1 MSRELLLNCPSCGAL
16 LPLRF
21 RYTKLLTCPSCGVP
35 IFLDDEGTRLV
46 GEQSVLSEEP
56 SLILLNQPFTYHGEN
71 YTPIGHIRFGVGRNV
86 WDEWWLLDSD
96 GKGYWL
102 SVDDGDYILEKKVNF
117 TLRID
122 SFKSLKMDQEI
133 QGWRV
138 TELGHG
144 KCLGFEGELP
154 EVIRVGETHHYA
166 HLSKENGQM
175 LTVEFFDNSKMIF
188 SGKWL
193 DPYEI
198 REALSS

>member
-1 MSRELLLNCPSCGAL
+1 LH
-16 LPLRF
+16 F

-35 IFLDDEGTRLV
+35 IFLDDEGARLA

-56 SLILLNQPFTYHGEN
+56 SLVVLNQPFTYHDEN
-71 YTPIGHIRFGVGRNV
+71 YTPIGHIRFGVGRNI
-86 WDEWWLLDSD
+86 WDEWWVLDSG

-102 SVDDGDYILEKKVNF
+102 SIDDGDYILEKKVNF
-117 TLRID
+117 TLPIH
-122 SFKSLKMDQEI
+122 SFKALKMNQEI
-133 QGWRV
+133 QGWHV
-138 TELGHG
+138 TELGRG

-154 EVIRVGETHHYA
+154 EIISVGETHHYA

-175 LTVEFFDNSKMIF
+175 LTIEFFKNSKMIF

-198 REALSS
+198 RGALSS